1 MKPQPEAAAQTAQ
14 SPTADRFRSTRVL
27 AWVFLLGAFALFVV
41 AVLVLPGRVASALG
55 SITATADLR
64 AEPIEGTVLLQDP
77 NDFAWKQLRE
87 PILLTA
93 GSRIATDA
101 TSRAFLELFDGS
113 TVYLY
118 NNTEFLIE
126 RSARGWL
133 RHDVKQLQF
142 RIDRGRAI
150 FGVAS
155 TADETQRR
163 FWLYANQGRMEFVEG
178 SYLVE
183 LLADE
188 RTEVLVRSGEA
199 LLSNG
204 GELAKIGLGGRG
216 GYTADIAP
224 NGNLPPTSPLL
235 NDSELV
241 DLTLASPWQSFVV
254 TETGIDGQATR
265 SSFDTDPNGSAS
277 RNRDTGYRFRR
288 MAANSEQVNRHGEAG
303 IAQTIDRDIR
313 DYSVLQIRTRVKV
326 NFQSLSG
333 GGSVGTEYPV
343 MIKIYYVDGGGQD
356 QIWYH
361 GFYHQNED
369 GFSVAGASAVPTGEW
384 VTYENPDLLHAINPR
399 PIFIRRVEV
408 LGSGWE
414 FDSYVTEVSLEGR

>member
-1 MKPQPEAAAQTAQ
+1 M
-14 SPTADRFRSTRVL
+14 
-27 AWVFLLGAFALFVV
+27 FLLGAFALFVV

-77 NDFAWKQLRE
+77 DDFAWKQLRE
-87 PILLTA
+87 AILLTA

-204 GELAKIGLGGRG
+204 GELAKVGLGGRG

-224 NGNLPPTSPLL
+224 SGDLPPTSPLL
-235 NDSELV
+235 KDSE
-241 DLTLASPWQSFVV
+241 AC
-254 TETGIDGQATR
+254 
-265 SSFDTDPNGSAS
+265 
-277 RNRDTGYRFRR
+277 
-288 MAANSEQVNRHGEAG
+288 
-303 IAQTIDRDIR
+303 
-313 DYSVLQIRTRVKV
+313 
-326 NFQSLSG
+326 
-333 GGSVGTEYPV
+333 
-343 MIKIYYVDGGGQD
+343 
-356 QIWYH
+356 
-361 GFYHQNED
+361 GFGA
-369 GFSVAGASAVPTGEW
+369 GFSVAVLCCHRNWNRRSGYKIIVWTPIRTVHPPGIATLVTDSAGWQPTA
-384 VTYENPDLLHAINPR
+384 NR
-399 PIFIRRVEV
+399 
-408 LGSGWE
+408 
-414 FDSYVTEVSLEGR
+414 